1 MITFLFYLGGGPTH
15 KDWLRINAYP
25 KGAGSFPNDAAPFR
39 LVVDAENETILM
51 PINGFVVAVHIS
63 LIKTVTKLDDT
74 IRFQFHVPGKA
85 KMSLPANAIAEEQPN
100 TVWIKVNDR
109 RNTNWGKKKRF
120 VF

>member
-1 MITFLFYLGGGPTH
+1 
-15 KDWLRINAYP
+15 
-25 KGAGSFPNDAAPFR
+25 
-39 LVVDAENETILM
+39 M